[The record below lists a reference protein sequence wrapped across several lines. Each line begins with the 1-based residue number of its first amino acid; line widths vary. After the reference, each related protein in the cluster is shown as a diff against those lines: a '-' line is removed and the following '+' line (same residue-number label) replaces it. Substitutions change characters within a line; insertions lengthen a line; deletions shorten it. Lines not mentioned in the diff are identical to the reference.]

1 MYVAKSKKVSQT
13 DLHSNAQDREFSR
26 GQKDE
31 RFKTSR
37 CIPELLY
44 NLKFEG
50 VNTGCFDHALATFMF
65 DNRTKQM
72 CFCFG
77 FSKALQSAVC
87 LQAFLKLKL
96 ELF

>member
-1 MYVAKSKKVSQT
+1 MYVAKTKKVSQT
-13 DLHSNAQDREFSR
+13 DLQSNAQDREFTG

-44 NLKFEG
+44 NLRFEA
-50 VNTGCFDHALATFMF
+50 VKTGCFGHALATFMF
-65 DNRTKQM
+65 DTRTKQM

-87 LQAFLKLKL
+87 LQAFLKLKI